1 MSEGPRV
8 EGDLIATS
16 HIRDIID
23 VFQNWLINYPTKVVS
38 FNIYYT
44 MFVVSA
50 SRELISS
57 CLQLDCNQ
65 RLTLEEV
72 SQQPWLT
79 MELPPPKF
87 LATTRKYSTYKNVR
101 WCNLQPEFH
110 TTAKP
115 KPKDSSL
122 LHNNTGYFF
131 LLISIAQKFL
141 PKWSEAAFLTMSH
154 LLCIF

>member
-1 MSEGPRV
+1 
-8 EGDLIATS
+8 
-16 HIRDIID
+16 
-23 VFQNWLINYPTKVVS
+23 
-38 FNIYYT
+38 

-87 LATTRKYSTYKNVR
+87 LSATRKYSTYKNVR
-101 WCNLQPEFH
+101 
-110 TTAKP
+110 
-115 KPKDSSL
+115 
-122 LHNNTGYFF
+122 
-131 LLISIAQKFL
+131 
-141 PKWSEAAFLTMSH
+141 
-154 LLCIF
+154 